1 MGKIGGKLVK
11 KSIVL
16 SQFINDFPSLMYK
29 VRSATTCEWM
39 DWIGVLGR
47 FILANFGDFANH
59 KVVCFISLTD
69 EIRMMKLMKMSMM
82 MMAIL

>member
-1 MGKIGGKLVK
+1 
-11 KSIVL
+11 
-16 SQFINDFPSLMYK
+16 
-29 VRSATTCEWM
+29 M

-82 MMAIL
+82 MMAIW